1 MFYQCLITFC
11 NESFTLFYLSRLV
24 NGLTD
29 IGARNC
35 DILTDRYVLP
45 AVRGMGAL
53 TKFKVKLN
61 FFRIVSI

>member
-11 NESFTLFYLSRLV
+11 KERLTLFYLSRLV

-35 DILTDRYVLP
+35 DILIDAYVLT
-45 AVRGMGAL
+45 AVRGVGAL
-53 TKFKVKLN
+53 TSL
-61 FFRIVSI
+61 

>member
-1 MFYQCLITFC
+1 MFYQCLITFFK
-11 NESFTLFYLSRLV
+11 ESFTLFYLSRLA

-35 DILTDRYVLP
+35 DILTDRYVVT

-53 TKFKVKLN
+53 TQL
-61 FFRIVSI
+61 